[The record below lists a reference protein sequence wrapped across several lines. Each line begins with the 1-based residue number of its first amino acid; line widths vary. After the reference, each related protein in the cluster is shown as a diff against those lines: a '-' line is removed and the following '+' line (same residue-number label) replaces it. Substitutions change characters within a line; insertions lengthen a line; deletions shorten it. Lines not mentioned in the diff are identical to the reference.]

1 MTATVTLRLMTV
13 ASAVALLLT
22 GCSGAR
28 VEAPVSAATS
38 PRAGAAA
45 GSSVPE
51 PSDGIAPLTA
61 RMVCGGEVARNLKEL
76 DGLPRAIPATST
88 WKDQIFTCTYTLA
101 EGPLVLTVKKSAT
114 NAEAK
119 SYFSATQAAVSGVTM
134 PSFAALG
141 IPAYSTPQ
149 GAVSFVKDDMTLL
162 VDVTALPDSVG
173 PQATKRGEFAST
185 VASFVLACWREHG

>member
-1 MTATVTLRLMTV
+1 MTTTLRLKLTTV
-13 ASAVALLLT
+13 AFVGALLLT
-22 GCSGAR
+22 GCTAASAE
-28 VEAPVSAATS
+28 VPSSAAT
-38 PRAGAAA
+38 GAAS
-45 GSSVPE
+45 GSSAVE
-51 PSDGIAPLTA
+51 SDEGVAPLTA
-61 RMVCGGEVARNLKEL
+61 RMVCGGEVARNLMEL
-76 DGLPRAIPATST
+76 DGISGAIPATSM
-88 WKDQIFTCTYTLA
+88 WKNQLFTCTYTLP

-114 NAEAK
+114 NAVAK
-119 SYFSATQAAVSGVTM
+119 SYFSATQAAASGVTM

>member
-22 GCSGAR
+22 GCGGASA
-28 VEAPVSAATS
+28 EAPVSAATS
-38 PRAGAAA
+38 PGAGAAA

-51 PSDGIAPLTA
+51 AADGTAPLTA

-88 WKDQIFTCTYTLA
+88 WKDQIFTCTYTLG

-119 SYFSATQAAVSGVTM
+119 AYFSAAQAAVSGVTM

-141 IPAYSTPQ
+141 IPAYSTPR